1 MNPSHVLYIRTY
13 VGVTMASVA
22 ETTHPLSA
30 DELTMAK
37 LLILA
42 DVQRGRLKEALERAT
57 LVAKEEDPLLQELRR

>member
-1 MNPSHVLYIRTY
+1 
-13 VGVTMASVA
+13 MASVA